1 MSRLFLADPAI
12 LRMEGNKLLGQ
23 SKQFGSNV
31 TKMYT
36 TIGRMVQ
43 SNYVSPAAKALAA
56 KIGTYKDDMDAM
68 TKIISDYGN
77 YCLTASQK
85 VNRNEADIID
95 TFKNK
100 SGNVE

>member
-31 TKMYT
+31 TNMYS

-85 VNRNEADIID
+85 VNRNENDIID
-95 TFKNK
+95 TFRNK
-100 SGNVE
+100 SGNIE

>member
-31 TKMYT
+31 TKMYS

-56 KIGTYKDDMDAM
+56 KIGTYKDAM

-85 VNRNEADIID
+85 VNRNENDIID
-95 TFKNK
+95 TFRNK
-100 SGNVE
+100 SGNIE